1 LKIYSKDQERI
12 KMSEKISNINERAL
26 ALSYFEKYWKT
37 LNINEKHWPN
47 WYKFA
52 KKVFTAG
59 FKLGFDIGKDID

>member
-12 KMSEKISNINERAL
+12 KMSEKIFIIDE
-26 ALSYFEKYWKT
+26 FEKYWKT
-37 LNINEKHWPN
+37 LNIDEKRWPN

-52 KKVFTAG
+52 KKVFIAG